1 MALTSFL
8 PQKPPSVPDLLLKDQ
23 VSEAEA
29 QLAKEART
37 ARNVAFRGEIEYRKG
52 NFDQA
57 GTLYREAIKMD
68 ARTGRAHFG
77 LGKLAMAKLKDRE
90 AVANIAR
97 AIELE
102 PAEPVYR
109 LYASEAAAIQKNYPE
124 QLKQLQEYIRLNPND
139 PDRIAEAKA
148 GLEVLRAMGT
158 KDIGIVSA
166 PENPAPIRFRRSL
179 NLIFTSVMINGKG
192 PYDFAIDTGAS
203 QAVLSEKL
211 AADLG
216 LKPLTST
223 VMHGVG
229 GGGRIDSKLYSVDE
243 ISIGDVK
250 VRKIPVGTFN
260 DPLVTQLAD
269 GILGTA
275 LFSDFILTVNY
286 PENRLELARK
296 RTPNTSGEVIPAW
309 FFNNL
314 LLIPLD
320 INGKKGNFVVDTG
333 AVTTVLSHSMAA
345 SLGVTEKTPGAKV
358 DLGLSGVGG
367 FEGVVLKVP
376 NVTLKTAR
384 NSEVFAQLVSIDLK
398 EISKM
403 IGTEI
408 AGVVGYDFLE
418 GYKVTLDYY
427 GAEVRLTK

>member
-1 MALTSFL
+1 
-8 PQKPPSVPDLLLKDQ
+8 
-23 VSEAEA
+23 
-29 QLAKEART
+29 
-37 ARNVAFRGEIEYRKG
+37 
-52 NFDQA
+52 
-57 GTLYREAIKMD
+57 
-68 ARTGRAHFG
+68 
-77 LGKLAMAKLKDRE
+77 MAKLKDKE
-90 AVANIAR
+90 AVANISK
-97 AIELE
+97 AIELDPTE
-102 PAEPVYR
+102 PLYR
-109 LYASEAAAIQKNYPE
+109 VYASEAAALQKDYAA
-124 QLKQLQEYIRLNPND
+124 QMKHLQEYIRLNPND

-158 KDIGIVSA
+158 KDLGIVTA
-166 PENPAPIRFRRSL
+166 PENPAPIRFRKSL
-179 NLIFTSVMINGKG
+179 NLIFTSIMINGRG

-223 VMHGVG
+223 VMRGVG
-229 GGGRIDSKLYSVDE
+229 GGGKIDSKLYSVDE
-243 ISIGDVK
+243 IAIGDVK
-250 VRKIPVGTFN
+250 IRKIPVGTFN

-275 LFSDFILTVNY
+275 LLSDFIMTINY
-286 PENRLELARK
+286 PENRVELSKKKTAG
-296 RTPNTSGEVIPAW
+296 TSAEVVPAW

-367 FEGVVLKVP
+367 FEGVVLRVP

-384 NSEVFAQLVSIDLK
+384 YSEVFPQLVSIDLK

-408 AGVVGYDFLE
+408 AGVVGFDFLD

-427 GAEVRLTK
+427 GAEVTLTK